1 MKLVLKSIDA
11 SRLHV
16 LKDLL
21 ETNGIPALIN
31 GENTARI
38 ITPFLMTEPGLWVY
52 FDEQLD
58 EALKLIQDPDYE
70 VINKV
75 DMAEFNRIAD
85 SITDKPKSLNTALL
99 YLASTMVI
107 VLLGLIAAVKL
118 LEWMLV

>member
-1 MKLVLKSIDA
+1 MKLVMKSIDS

-31 GENTARI
+31 GENTARMI
-38 ITPFLMTEPGLWVY
+38 SPFLMTEPGLWVY
-52 FDEQLD
+52 LDEQLE

-75 DMAEFNRIAD
+75 DMTEFNKIAD
-85 SITDKPKSLNTALL
+85 SVTDKPKSLNTALL
-99 YLASTMVI
+99 YLGATMVI
-107 VLLGLIAAVKL
+107 VLLGLIVVVKV

>member
-38 ITPFLMTEPGLWVY
+38 ITPFIMTEPGLWVY